1 MRVLLVGVS
10 VAVVAL
16 ALVSCGKDTSPSG
29 SAVSFT
35 FTPNP
40 VSAVSSPSCLTGTT
54 RNWFW
59 IITARNTGSAAFVAT
74 SFTTTTNVPGSPP
87 LVTQGT
93 VSDFA
98 SVFGTTT
105 IAAGATVPS
114 VGNVCA
120 GLTSVPSGEVTIS
133 YVVRGQS
140 GESVTTPILRLL
152 P

>member
-1 MRVLLVGVS
+1 MRLLAGRGCVV
-10 VAVVAL
+10 VAVLTL
-16 ALVSCGKDTSPSG
+16 ASCGKTSPTRS
-29 SAVSFT
+29 SLSFT

-40 VSAVSSPSCLTGTT
+40 VSPVASPSCLPGTT

-59 IITARNTGSAAFVAT
+59 TVTARNMGSAAFVAT

-93 VSDFA
+93 ANDFA

-114 VGNVCA
+114 AGNVCV
-120 GLTSVPSGEVTIS
+120 G
-133 YVVRGQS
+133 
-140 GESVTTPILRLL
+140 
-152 P
+152 